1 MMGTPETHSLLLAI
15 VMICVVS
22 SFIWLSMATVARIA
36 PQASYCVAAANLAQA
51 ASIALLSLHGRAPE
65 AWTTWPSDVLG
76 VASFVLLHHG
86 VRRMTRSQASWPLTL
101 ACLFAVGLAL
111 AWLPGSDSRRF
122 ESSLALL
129 VSGGFA
135 LAAAA
140 SLRSRVPTRNDAE
153 RYAPVLWAPLLLT
166 GLLLALRGVEVG
178 FLPGTVA
185 SVRGL
190 QLLDASFLW
199 IAIVVALLQNTS
211 LAFLVLMRLVQRIQQ
226 LHEQDVL
233 TGALNRR
240 AFEAALA
247 RAHHEARRDEPYA
260 VVMLDMDH
268 FKRLNDTL
276 GHAAG
281 DAALRL
287 MVEAVSPCLRE
298 VDRLGRLGGEEF
310 AVLLPRTT
318 LAGAAL
324 VADRMRTLLAE
335 RAFDWKGQ
343 AWPLSASFGIAEVEP
358 GDANAEAVLAR
369 ADAGLYLAKSQG
381 RNLVQS
387 V

>member
-1 MMGTPETHSLLLAI
+1 MIGSPETHSLLLAI

-22 SFIWLSMATVARIA
+22 SVIWLCMATVARIA

-51 ASIALLSLHGRAPE
+51 ASIALLSLRGRAPDV
-65 AWTTWPSDVLG
+65 WTLWPSDMLG

-86 VRRMTRSQASWPLTL
+86 VRRMTRGPASWPWTL
-101 ACLFAVGLAL
+101 GSLLAVGLAL
-111 AWLPGSDSRRF
+111 AWLPGVAQTA
-122 ESSLALL
+122 LALL
-129 VSGGFA
+129 ASAGFA

-140 SLRSRVPTRNDAE
+140 SLRSRTKVRNDAE
-153 RYAPVLWAPLLLT
+153 RYAFVLWAPLLLT
-166 GLLLALRGVEVG
+166 GLLLALRGLELG
-178 FLPGTVA
+178 FFPGTVA
-185 SVRGL
+185 AVRGL
-190 QLLDASFLW
+190 QLLDDGFLW

-211 LAFLVLMRLVQRIQQ
+211 LAFLVLLRLVLRIQQ
-226 LHEQDVL
+226 LHESDVL

-240 AFEAALA
+240 AFEAALV
-247 RAHHEARRDEPYA
+247 RAHHDARRDEPYA
-260 VVMLDMDH
+260 LVMLDMDH
-268 FKRLNDTL
+268 FKRLNDNL

-287 MVEAVSPCLRE
+287 MVQAVAPCLRE

-310 AVLLPRTT
+310 AVLLPRTS

-381 RNLVQS
+381 RNIVQS

>member
-1 MMGTPETHSLLLAI
+1 MIGAPETHSLLLAI

-22 SFIWLSMATVARIA
+22 SVIWLCMAKVARIA

-51 ASIALLSLHGRAPE
+51 ASIALLSLSGRAPD
-65 AWTTWPSDVLG
+65 AWTQWPSDMLG
-76 VASFVLLHHG
+76 VTSFVLLHHG
-86 VRRMTRSQASWPLTL
+86 VQRMTRGPASWPLTL
-101 ACLFAVGLAL
+101 GSLLTVGLAL
-111 AWLPGSDSRRF
+111 AWLPGVAQTA
-122 ESSLALL
+122 LALL
-129 VSGGFA
+129 ASAGFA

-140 SLRSRVPTRNDAE
+140 SLRSRPLTRNDAE
-153 RYAPVLWAPLLLT
+153 RYAFVLWAPLLLT
-166 GLLLALRGVEVG
+166 GLLLALRGLELG
-178 FLPGTVA
+178 FFPGTVA
-185 SVRGL
+185 AVRGL
-190 QLLDASFLW
+190 QLLDDSFLW
-199 IAIVVALLQNTS
+199 IVIVVALLQNTS
-211 LAFLVLMRLVQRIQQ
+211 LAFLVLLRLVLRIQQ
-226 LHEQDVL
+226 LHESDVL

-240 AFEAALA
+240 AFEAALV
-247 RAHHEARRDEPYA
+247 RAHHDARRDEPYA
-260 VVMLDMDH
+260 LVMLDMDH
-268 FKRLNDTL
+268 FKRLNDNL

-287 MVEAVSPCLRE
+287 MVQAVSPCLRE

-310 AVLLPRTT
+310 AVLLPRTS

-343 AWPLSASFGIAEVEP
+343 AWPLSASFGIAAVEP

-369 ADAGLYLAKSQG
+369 ADAGLYLAKAQG
-381 RNLVQS
+381 RNIVQS

>member
-1 MMGTPETHSLLLAI
+1 MIGSPETHSLLLAI

-22 SFIWLSMATVARIA
+22 SVIWLCMATVARIA

-51 ASIALLSLHGRAPE
+51 ASIALLSLSGRAPD
-65 AWTTWPSDVLG
+65 AWTQWPSDMLG
-76 VASFVLLHHG
+76 VTSFVLLHHG
-86 VRRMTRSQASWPLTL
+86 VQRMTRGPASWPLTL
-101 ACLFAVGLAL
+101 GSLLTVGLAL
-111 AWLPGSDSRRF
+111 AWLPGVAQTA
-122 ESSLALL
+122 LALL
-129 VSGGFA
+129 ASAGFA

-140 SLRSRVPTRNDAE
+140 SLRSRPLTRNDAE
-153 RYAPVLWAPLLLT
+153 RYAFVLWAPLLLT
-166 GLLLALRGVEVG
+166 GLLLALRGLELG
-178 FLPGTVA
+178 FFPGTVA
-185 SVRGL
+185 AVRGL
-190 QLLDASFLW
+190 QLLDDSFLW
-199 IAIVVALLQNTS
+199 IVIVVALLQNTS
-211 LAFLVLMRLVQRIQQ
+211 LAFLVLLRLVLRIQQ
-226 LHEQDVL
+226 LHESDVL

-240 AFEAALA
+240 AFEAALV
-247 RAHHEARRDEPYA
+247 RAHHDARRDEPYA
-260 VVMLDMDH
+260 LVMLDMDH
-268 FKRLNDTL
+268 FKRLNDNL

-287 MVEAVSPCLRE
+287 MVQAVSPCLRE

-310 AVLLPRTT
+310 AVLLPRTS

-343 AWPLSASFGIAEVEP
+343 AWPLSASFGIAAVEP

-369 ADAGLYLAKSQG
+369 ADAGLYLAKAQG
-381 RNLVQS
+381 RNIVQS